1 MTYDA
6 VVVGARCA
14 GAPTALLLA
23 RRGYRVLLV
32 DRASFPSDTLSSH
45 FIKTPG
51 IAKLFEWGLLDAVA
65 ATGAPPVCRFRLDYG
80 EVVLSGSPTP
90 MQGIRASY
98 APRRLVLDDVLV
110 RAASVAGAEV
120 REAFNVDELVVA
132 DGRVTGIRA
141 RGRTGTAIEERARI
155 VVGADG
161 RNSLV
166 ARAVNAP
173 TYRARPALT
182 CAYYTYW
189 SDVSLDAFEGYYPP
203 HRAIL
208 NFPTDANLVCSIVEW
223 PQVEFGRVRSDV
235 ETEFWRAL
243 ALSPGLFER
252 LRSARRVAP
261 IRGTGDLPNFFRT
274 PFGPGWALV
283 GDAGFHKDPLPAQG
297 ISDAFRDAEL
307 LADAISAGLAGRRE
321 MEDTLADY
329 QRQRDEASSA
339 MYELTCQRATLE
351 RPAHAMTALLRA
363 LQGNQTDTDR
373 FIGMVIGTV
382 PIPEF
387 FAPENVQRII
397 STPAPV

>member
-6 VVVGARCA
+6 IVVGARCA
-14 GAPTALLLA
+14 GAPTAMLLA
-23 RRGYRVLLV
+23 RRGHRVLLV
-32 DRASFPSDTLSSH
+32 DRAIFPSDTLSTH

-51 IAKLFEWGLLDAVA
+51 VAKLSEWGLLDNVA
-65 ATGAPPVCRFRLDYG
+65 ATGAPPVIRFRLDYG

-90 MQGIRASY
+90 MDGIQASY
-98 APRRLVLDDVLV
+98 APRRRVLDELLV
-110 RAASVAGAEV
+110 RAAEASGAEV
-120 REAFNVDELVVA
+120 REAFNVDELVFE
-132 DGRVTGIRA
+132 DGRVTGILA
-141 RGRTGTAIEERARI
+141 RGRAGVAVEERARI

-161 RNSLV
+161 RNSMV
-166 ARAVNAP
+166 ARAVNAA
-173 TYRARPALT
+173 TYRARPALA

-189 SDVSLDAFEGYYPP
+189 SDLTLEAFEAYYPP

-208 NFPTDANLVCSIVEW
+208 NFPIDANLACSIVEW
-223 PQVEFGRVRSDV
+223 PRAEFERVRADV

-243 ALSPGLFER
+243 ELAPGLFER
-252 LRSARRVAP
+252 LRSVRRVAT

-283 GDAGFHKDPLPAQG
+283 GDAGYHKDPLPAQG
-297 ISDAFRDAEL
+297 ISDAFRDADL
-307 LADAISAGLAGRRE
+307 LSQAIDGGLSGRRRIEEALAG
-321 MEDTLADY
+321 Y
-329 QRQRDEASSA
+329 QCQRDEASSA

-351 RPAHAMTALLRA
+351 QPAHTTTSLLRA
-363 LQGNQTDTDR
+363 LVGNQPDTDR

-387 FAPENVQRII
+387 LAPENVQRIM